1 MNLLCCLNF
10 GKNENINQL
19 QLYKIEKDKNN
30 ISKKNESK
38 TKKNSKEIILEN
50 ENNNTLIGG
59 TYYCLYKY
67 KFLSDHIS
75 HDNEYNIN
83 KKKYINPEMNIKS
96 NINSENSQKII
107 GIQTYLPIYYPIKEG
122 SYFGDEQL
130 KSISFKGNSEI
141 NIDSD
146 RRKKTNIYKNDI
158 ECLKRNLYNI
168 KRNYINYKTLGKQ
181 KSKYTIDNDNEEEIF
196 SNNQI
201 LTSFSDINLLSS
213 RSRNKE
219 NQFKEKKDNIFFISK
234 KYISLNEILNKNK
247 NKNYIKKK
255 NLKNNK
261 KGFISYINNRNNNY
275 LNFILNSKNSKMNK
289 ILDKTNCDSNNNIYT
304 TFFETFNNADIK
316 ESQNALFKNK
326 VKYNRKMINNF
337 SSIFKDNN
345 IDYSSYTFIKNPL
358 INSTKCQTMFK
369 RKNKSF
375 KNTSQKVFS
384 NPFKYNN
391 DEKKEKNDKKNIRNI
406 LLKKINDC

>member
-1 MNLLCCLNF
+1 M
-10 GKNENINQL
+10 KIINIL
-19 QLYKIEKDKNN
+19 
-30 ISKKNESK
+30 
-38 TKKNSKEIILEN
+38 
-50 ENNNTLIGG
+50 
-59 TYYCLYKY
+59 Y

-201 LTSFSDINLLSS
+201 LTSFSDLNLLSS

-234 KYISLNEILNKNK
+234 KYIFLNEILNKNKNK

-384 NPFKYNN
+384 NPFKYNK
-391 DEKKEKNDKKNIRNI
+391 DEKREKNDKKNIRKL
-406 LLKKINDC
+406 LLKKIIDK